1 MRITRRQL
9 RRIIREAAS
18 APSLESLFIGNARY
32 GLTNWKNWINI
43 EDDIVTLAEE
53 IPGLEQKI
61 RKMLGPSPEGP
72 VPPGW
77 GPRDF
82 DEFFGTHVRVVTKK
96 ATPPKEYDEDGML
109 IHASVNVMTQEWAE
123 FGLDLIRQAGIEE
136 EILNLNR
143 SLEEAEKERLAKE
156 EAEKEAAELLGPQVP
171 IDTNTGTDLT
181 VDAMGADD
189 AVDSV
194 SGDATDPVFL
204 RQLAGWLKKMDKN
217 PAVQMIMFNMD

>member
-1 MRITRRQL
+1 MRVTRRQL
-9 RRIIREAAS
+9 RKIIREAAS
-18 APSLESLFIGNARY
+18 APSLESLFIGNTRY
-32 GLTNWKNWINI
+32 GVSRPTHARLNLQKDIN
-43 EDDIVTLAEE
+43 TLAEE

-61 RKMLGPSPEGP
+61 RKILGPSSYD
-72 VPPGW
+72 PPPRGW
-77 GPRDF
+77 GPWNLYQF
-82 DEFFGTHVRVVTKK
+82 LGNHVDDVYKKTKLK
-96 ATPPKEYDEDGML
+96 PDYDEDGML
-109 IHASVNVMTQEWAE
+109 IPGTMGMTQEWAE

-171 IDTNTGTDLT
+171 IDTNTGTGLT